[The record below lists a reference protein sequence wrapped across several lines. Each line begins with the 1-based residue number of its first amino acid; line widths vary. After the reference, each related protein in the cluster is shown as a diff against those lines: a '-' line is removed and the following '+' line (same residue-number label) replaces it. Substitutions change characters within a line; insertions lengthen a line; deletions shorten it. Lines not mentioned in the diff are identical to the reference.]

1 MTVSVS
7 ASANPAAVDAVAVA
21 LRDGMRSAADRG
33 TLLNEAS
40 TLSLLIRPALTALGY
55 PATHRVPEYG
65 RERNRLD
72 EACFLHAVTAAP
84 GYAAVIVEAKQPG
97 IDFDRTPASQGRY
110 GSPDRQIQRYL
121 KQHIASGPDTIGVL
135 TDGIKWRIYRRSA
148 NPTAPDVEFVTE
160 YNFQPLSQVEQAA
173 LPTLAPAIRE
183 QLAELVERL
192 ARPNIAYRTV
202 PGGPRPPAAN
212 PADAL
217 FAAIAASRQP
227 APILRALLNEPDV
240 VVQSDLLTAVN
251 LQGVRKDAHDS
262 DWANYAYASG
272 VAIQSDKPD
281 LAGNQAIIA
290 AVQYKDDAGRGLSRP
305 DAALCA
311 RAFASAGAANAAAVC
326 VYAETADGAL
336 EARLAVSAG
345 GQVNMTA
352 AFDPT
357 LPSPSARAAIAQL
370 LPLLQTT
377 GAGPGDGDSA
387 GAGPGLTAERLLAPL
402 EAASLRQQFYR
413 EVAQWTGRMQDGK
426 DRPQRQAVLRHL
438 VRVMFA
444 WILKEENIIPPEL
457 FERAFAAAHL
467 DDLAAYH
474 RQVLAYLFHQR
485 LNVQAEQ
492 RDEHPVAAIQSA
504 MDETPF
510 LNGSLFAVHHDD
522 EALDIAPADYW
533 NADAETPGLFT
544 ILSRYHWTM
553 DEHRPGE
560 SEQTLDPEL
569 LSNLFERLITPTEEG
584 RAPPLRQP
592 QGTYYTPADVADE
605 MVKDALSAAVRD
617 AAPPAVSDA
626 QLLELFG
633 AADAPLPPLSPDEQ
647 TRLAARI
654 RELRIFDPAVG
665 SGEFLFSALLA
676 LQRALGKLESSDD
689 AANPA
694 DANPAADHAIDD
706 NLIADN
712 LADDI
717 TAAGIIRRQLA
728 GQDIHPL
735 AVQIARLRLFIAITA
750 ANRPAPGSEPI
761 NAPLPNLE
769 ARIVCADTLATVAD
783 PQWRPDQPGRLDT
796 ADPELIAA
804 LTAVAEN
811 RAQWFDAH
819 TEDRKQELLTADQER
834 RDRLTQLLSGMGDLA
849 TPELTKF
856 AETPLYNPT
865 PAATDARLLFYEN
878 PWRGFDVVI
887 SNPPYEGLGKS
898 MTRKQIDALKKD
910 KGYQTTNVGDLYS
923 LFCETALSLAK
934 PDGGAVTL
942 IVPLSIAF
950 GQRQRTLRNLFNN
963 RSKRINLR
971 HHHSRPDTTFNTSP
985 TVRHAENRVRS
996 TIVNAVTRDAQE
1008 LAISSTGLQSW
1019 ASGERSDFLTSR
1031 QSAVVPNLRSNLD
1044 RRIAGQWPRIPT
1056 GEISDMVR
1064 AIIEQS
1070 NTIDS
1075 YRTDTGVT
1083 VAFPQVAYQF
1093 IGVIPHAAVTPRSEH
1108 LLTVADMD
1116 TLRLIMAAL
1125 NGHVGFGWWRVFG
1138 DGFHTNAYE
1147 LTSVTIP
1154 DEWAANP
1161 QPAIAMGQRL
1171 IDAMPDC
1178 GVETLNRGTVWRNVN
1193 FHLKPGLIEELD
1205 RLHLGALGL
1214 PAEPLLRH
1222 LRIMR
1227 SSSSWDYGGG
1237 LG

>member
-1 MTVSVS
+1 MT
-7 ASANPAAVDAVAVA
+7 ASTNPNPAPTAAVDAVAVA

-33 TLLNEAS
+33 SLLNEAS
-40 TLSLLIRPALTALGY
+40 TLSLLIRPALAALGY

-97 IDFDRTPASQGRY
+97 IDFDRTPAGSGRY
-110 GSPDRQIQRYL
+110 SSPDRQIQRYL

-160 YNFQPLSQVEQAA
+160 YNFQPLSQVEQSA

-183 QLAELVERL
+183 QLAALVERL

-202 PGGPRPPAAN
+202 PGGPRQPAAN

-227 APILRALLNEPDV
+227 APILRALLNEPDA
-240 VVQSDLLTAVN
+240 VVQSDLLAAVN

-262 DWANYAYASG
+262 DWANYAYAPG

-377 GAGPGDGDSA
+377 GDGQGDGA

-467 DDLAAYH
+467 DDLGAYH

-522 EALDIAPADYW
+522 EALDIGPADYW

-633 AADAPLPPLSPDEQ
+633 TADAPRPSLTSDEQ

-676 LQRALGKLESSDD
+676 LQRALGKLEASDD
-689 AANPA
+689 A
-694 DANPAADHAIDD
+694 ANPAADHAID
-706 NLIADN
+706 DN

-796 ADPELIAA
+796 ADPQLIAA

-865 PAATDARLLFYEN
+865 PAQTDARLLFYEN

-887 SNPPYEGLGKS
+887 GNPPYEALSKS
-898 MTRKQIDALKKD
+898 MDAAARRRLAAD
-910 KGYQTTNVGDLYS
+910 KGKRYQTTNVGDLYS
-923 LFCETALSLAK
+923 LFCETALTLAK
-934 PDGGAVTL
+934 PDGGIVTL
-942 IVPLSIAF
+942 VVPLSITF
-950 GQRQRTLRNLFNN
+950 GQAQRSLRSAFENGC
-963 RSKRINLR
+963 RAINLR
-971 HHHSRPDTTFNTSP
+971 HYDNIPDTIFNGSP
-985 TVRHAENRVRS
+985 TLKTWKNRQRAS
-996 TIVNAVTRDAQE
+996 ILTAIRGDAAPTIRT
-1008 LAISSTGLQSW
+1008 TGLQGW
-1019 ASGERSDFLTSR
+1019 PVAERELCLAQRNTTEL
-1031 QSAVVPNLRSNLD
+1031 LRLGAEVD
-1044 RRIAGQWPRIPT
+1044 RRVAGQWLRIPSKPVAEMVEAIAAQQHT
-1056 GEISDMVR
+1056 VMSYFEKPDSNSSDDGEWL
-1064 AIIEQS
+1064 
-1070 NTIDS
+1070 
-1075 YRTDTGVT
+1075 
-1083 VAFPQVAYQF
+1083 AFPQTAYQF
-1093 IGVIPHAAVTPRSEH
+1093 IGVIPAGSVSPRRE
-1108 LLTVADMD
+1108 TTFRVKDKD
-1116 TLRLIMAAL
+1116 TLRLLMAML
-1125 NGHVGFGWWRVFG
+1125 NGHVGYAWWWVVG
-1138 DGFHTNAYE
+1138 DGFHVKPIADHGT
-1147 LTSVTIP
+1147 LTVPNICSK
-1154 DEWAANP
+1154 NP
-1161 QPAIAMGQRL
+1161 KPAIELGQRL
-1171 IDAMPDC
+1171 IDAIPEC
-1178 GVETLNRGTVWRNVN
+1178 ITEKKNSGTVWQNVN
-1193 FHLKPGLIEELD
+1193 FHLKPSLIEELD
-1205 RLHLGALGL
+1205 RLHLAALGL